1 MSCSSPPTVAIG
13 GTGLLTGRRALDE
26 LRVERRAEAAERAV
40 VPRAKVGDMVGDGE
54 GGMRLDD
61 GGFALGEVVV
71 MSCPCV
77 GRKYSAEDHW
87 MGGGQEQCREIS
99 VRKKE
104 RKRKRK
110 RCGD

>member
-77 GRKYSAEDHW
+77 GRKYSAGDHW

-104 RKRKRK
+104 RKRKR
-110 RCGD
+110 CGD

>member
-1 MSCSSPPTVAIG
+1 MSWSSPPTVGIG
-13 GTGLLTGRRALDE
+13 GAGLLTGRRALDE

-54 GGMRLDD
+54 EAMRLDD
-61 GGFALGEVVV
+61 GGFAFGEVVV

-77 GRKYSAEDHW
+77 GRKYSAKDHW

-104 RKRKRK
+104 RKRKR
-110 RCGD
+110 CGG